1 MLVGVLEREIKRNKE
16 TAEVDAGDELWR
28 KGEGEACRRAVLHL
42 DPTLSLSSFIPRR

>member
-28 KGEGEACRRAVLHL
+28 KGEGEACRRAVTSGPHS
-42 DPTLSLSSFIPRR
+42 LSLSSFIIE